1 MTEFNR
7 KKSYRKY
14 IYSPLT
20 LFVLFLVLLVL
31 LKAVWGVYSK
41 EQLSA
46 QYLDRERVEFEKIKA
61 RQDELAKS
69 VEFLKTEQGVE
80 AEIRSKFRAVKEGES
95 VAVILGNEEATTT
108 DLVAKPEPGIFQKFL
123 GFFGF

>member
-80 AEIRSKFRAVKEGES
+80 AEIRTVKEGES